1 MHVCYVGI
9 LYDAKV
15 WGMNDSPAPR
25 YNAIGGF
32 SVLVPSRDEHTG
44 ASVSFFFWNDV
55 SSFADI
61 PSHGI
66 AGFNGGS
73 SLSSL
78 KNLQT
83 AFHYD

>member
-44 ASVSFFFWNDV
+44 ASVFFF
-55 SSFADI
+55 SGMMYL
-61 PSHGI
+61 P
-66 AGFNGGS
+66 
-73 SLSSL
+73 
-78 KNLQT
+78 LQIYPVMGLLGLMVVL
-83 AFHYD
+83 F